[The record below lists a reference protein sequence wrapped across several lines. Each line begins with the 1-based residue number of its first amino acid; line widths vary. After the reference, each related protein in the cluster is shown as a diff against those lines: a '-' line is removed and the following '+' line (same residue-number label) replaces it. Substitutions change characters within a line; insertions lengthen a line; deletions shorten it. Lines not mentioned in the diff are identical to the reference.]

1 MWHVHV
7 CVCVGGGGGGGSL
20 RLNGS
25 DHQGHV
31 RKTDADRRARSC
43 GGTTC
48 SRGNCQGCGFSLA
61 LAVRGRRASQCGFG
75 VEHRETKSLCGW
87 LRTSLPTSPTT
98 CLVSVA
104 PARPDYEINYGVF
117 SWEGI
122 CRCGLGCAQ
131 KHLLAVRSF

>member
-7 CVCVGGGGGGGSL
+7 HVCVWGGGAPEEN

-61 LAVRGRRASQCGFG
+61 LAVRGSGRRARANAGSGLST
-75 VEHRETKSLCGW
+75 ETKPVWVAPDFSI
-87 LRTSLPTSPTT
+87 PASPTT

-117 SWEGI
+117 SWEGM
-122 CRCGLGCAQ
+122 
-131 KHLLAVRSF
+131 